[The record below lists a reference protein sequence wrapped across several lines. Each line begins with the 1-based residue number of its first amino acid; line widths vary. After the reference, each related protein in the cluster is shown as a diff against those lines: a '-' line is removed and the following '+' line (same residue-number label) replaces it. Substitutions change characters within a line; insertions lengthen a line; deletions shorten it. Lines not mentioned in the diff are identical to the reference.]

1 MGPLTLQVRLATWG
15 PNMSMLESL
24 KERNMNP
31 PWLLQVRRYE
41 DVRLGV
47 TYESE
52 VECESGGLG
61 YTWTL
66 SDSAAQVVPLALIDV
81 HKQTLVLPRHF
92 LDYGTYTATARVRA
106 KNETHYFL

>member
-1 MGPLTLQVRLATWG
+1 
-15 PNMSMLESL
+15 MLESL

-31 PWLLQVRRYE
+31 PGLLQVRRYE

-52 VECESGGLG
+52 VECESRGIG

-66 SDSAAQVVPLALIDV
+66 SDSAGQVVPLALIDV
-81 HKQTLVLPRHF
+81 HKRALILPRHF